1 MAQFAVINGTRV
13 LNIIVADSQ
22 EIAEEVTGL
31 LCVETYEGAVG
42 DEYDE
47 ETNQFIKP
55 FIDVAADGPLA
66 PEEPVIA
73 PVVPIEETP
82 AE

>member
-1 MAQFAVINGTRV
+1 MAQFAVIENGYV
-13 LNIIVADSQ
+13 LNVILADSK

-31 LCVETYEGAVG
+31 LCVEAGGGVIGATYN
-42 DEYDE
+42 E
-47 ETNQFIKP
+47 ETGEFILP
-55 FIDVAADGPLA
+55 VFEEPLA